1 MHFIDEAQI
10 FVKAGDG
17 GRGCVSF
24 LREKFRPRGGPDG
37 GNGGDGG
44 DIVLRVDPQ
53 MNTLLGFKHH
63 PHLRA
68 RRGEHGRGKNQHGKH
83 GQTLF
88 VDVPSG
94 TIVHDT
100 QTNKVLADLKAPGEE
115 VIVAKGGK
123 GGRGNAMFVSPT
135 KQAPRFAQPGL
146 PGEERTLVLEL
157 RLLADVGLVGLPNVG
172 KSTLIAAVSA
182 ARPRIAD
189 FPFTTLTPH
198 LGVVRYGE
206 EGSLIMADIPG
217 LIEGAHRGQGLGLRF
232 LRHIS
237 RTSLLLHL
245 LDISS
250 PECDPLKDYDTISQ
264 ELTHFDSSLARK
276 PQIVIVTKLDLPT
289 TREQL
294 SPVRQMLARRGVSL
308 LAVSAVTGEGIKE
321 LIRGTGQALAL
332 LKKQQTE
339 EAVPKRVY
347 TL

>member
-1 MHFIDEAQI
+1 
-10 FVKAGDG
+10 
-17 GRGCVSF
+17 
-24 LREKFRPRGGPDG
+24 
-37 GNGGDGG
+37 
-44 DIVLRVDPQ
+44 
-53 MNTLLGFKHH
+53 
-63 PHLRA
+63 
-68 RRGEHGRGKNQHGKH
+68 
-83 GQTLF
+83 
-88 VDVPSG
+88 
-94 TIVHDT
+94 
-100 QTNKVLADLKAPGEE
+100 
-115 VIVAKGGK
+115 
-123 GGRGNAMFVSPT
+123 
-135 KQAPRFAQPGL
+135 
-146 PGEERTLVLEL
+146 
-157 RLLADVGLVGLPNVG
+157 
-172 KSTLIAAVSA
+172 
-182 ARPRIAD
+182 
-189 FPFTTLTPH
+189 
-198 LGVVRYGE
+198 
-206 EGSLIMADIPG
+206 MADIPG